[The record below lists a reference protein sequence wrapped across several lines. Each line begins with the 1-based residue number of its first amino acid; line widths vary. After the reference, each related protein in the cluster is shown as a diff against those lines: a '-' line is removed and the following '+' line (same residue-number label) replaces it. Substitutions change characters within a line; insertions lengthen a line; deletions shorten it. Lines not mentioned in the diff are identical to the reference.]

1 MSGNKYGMV
10 IDFDS
15 LTALLD
21 ILMDA
26 GYKGDE
32 NARLLYLSITEA
44 ELFDYYLREKEQR
57 ENGGLKNFM
66 PMESSKLKPREGL
79 FTGKRYLDISD
90 SCNHVRM
97 DGSSFCVICGE
108 ETTRNTRNDA
118 IYGKSKPVG
127 RLTADGAMLEKCFQ
141 MEAHEKDD

>member
-57 ENGGLKNFM
+57 ENGLKNFK
-66 PMESSKLKPREGL
+66 PMEP
-79 FTGKRYLDISD
+79 Y
-90 SCNHVRM
+90 
-97 DGSSFCVICGE
+97 
-108 ETTRNTRNDA
+108 TRNDA

-141 MEAHEKDD
+141 MEAHEKDE

>member
-44 ELFDYYLREKEQR
+44 ELFEYYLKEKEQR
-57 ENGGLKNFM
+57 ENGLKNFK
-66 PMESSKLKPREGL
+66 PMEPSKLKRRDGWKSVKVNFEPCDHSIIV
-79 FTGKRYLDISD
+79 DIGNWFSV
-90 SCNHVRM
+90 C
-97 DGSSFCVICGE
+97 GICGKDM
-108 ETTRNTRNDA
+108 RNM
-118 IYGKSKPVG
+118 IYQGDIKPVG

-141 MEAHEKDD
+141 MEAHEKDELS